1 MAKGRL
7 STGIEGLDQILHGG
21 LIAERVYV
29 AHGESGTGKT
39 TLGFHFLA
47 AGEKPGSNLLITFDQ
62 PEDHLRSDA
71 KSLGFSLENV
81 LILDLTPTPEA
92 FSALQSYDIF
102 SPSEVERD
110 PITMEIAKAIRENNV
125 RRIFVDG
132 FDHFRQLAADAFN
145 YRRLIQSFFR
155 FATHG
160 GATVLVASEARDCIG
175 DADAVIHLDLQDS
188 SRNVRILKY
197 RGSDFQPG
205 EHSMRLTG
213 HGIQIFPSAA

>member
-1 MAKGRL
+1 MARL

-21 LIAERVYV
+21 LIVERVYV
-29 AHGESGTGKT
+29 AHGQSGTGKT

-47 AGEKPGSNLLITFDQ
+47 AGEQKPGSNLLITFDQ

-71 KSLGFSLENV
+71 KSLGLDIDRVF
-81 LILDLTPTPEA
+81 ILDLTPTPET

-102 SPSEVERD
+102 SPAEIERE
-110 PITMEIAKAIRENNV
+110 PITLEIAKAIRDNNV

-175 DADAVIHLDLQDS
+175 DADAVIHLGLEDS
-188 SRNVRILKY
+188 GRNVRILKY
-197 RGSDFQPG
+197 RGSDFEPG
-205 EHSMRLTG
+205 DHSMRLSG
-213 HGIQIFPSAA
+213 HGIQIFPNAA